1 LANSQILEQVYILT
15 GYKNFSTN
23 HAVQVS
29 KMSLKLFD
37 ELQPLHRMGGTER
50 LWLKTAAL
58 LHDIGKIYSHKMHH
72 IFTQQIIKDMKD
84 LPFRKKERKIIAAL
98 ARYHRGASPNP
109 SHRIFRDLDYD
120 SRKYIRKLTSMLRLA
135 DGLCEKQ
142 EVFFEKVSCRITN
155 QTTVIVI
162 KTKSCLNLDKAMKK
176 AKLFKEVFKR
186 NIIFDVTPV
195 R

>member
-1 LANSQILEQVYILT
+1 MVNSQILEQVHNLE
-15 GYKNFSTN
+15 GNRNFSTN

-58 LHDIGKIYSHKMHH
+58 LHDIGKIYRHKRHH
-72 IFTQQIIKDMKD
+72 IFTQQIIKNMED

-120 SRKYIRKLTSMLRLA
+120 SRKYIRKLTSVLRLA
-135 DGLCEKQ
+135 DGLCEKK
-142 EVFFEKVSCRITN
+142 EVFFEKVFCKITN
-155 QTTVIVI
+155 QKTVIVI
-162 KTKSCLNLDKAMKK
+162 KTQSHLNLEKAMKK

-186 NIIFDVTPV
+186 NVIVDATIT
-195 R
+195 